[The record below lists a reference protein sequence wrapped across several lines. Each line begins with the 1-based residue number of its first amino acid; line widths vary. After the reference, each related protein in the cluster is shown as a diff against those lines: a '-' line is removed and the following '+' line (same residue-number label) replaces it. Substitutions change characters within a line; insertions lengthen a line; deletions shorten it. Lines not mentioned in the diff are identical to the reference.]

1 MIKRIYINFGI
12 NMDKATTGPVTGL
25 IKQTLKS
32 IRDTRLTYFIVLTG
46 ASFIGIL
53 HLLPSRT
60 QQSIADFIRTPVI
73 SALLLI
79 GTFII
84 GYFNIIGGIIILVLV
99 ACLIMPAT
107 FSNTQQGQLVTEGF
121 VSSSDGNKSN
131 DKAKEKADNSLSS
144 DNKTIKDLLKP
155 GKFRKELDEAR
166 KLNKDL
172 FEKEMANN
180 KFMEYEHNKQKKN
193 KASNKSSKQEKFQAE
208 LDGARAIQQ
217 RKFNPANQEDVNL
230 LETMEIADEIR
241 DRIKYNYEDKK
252 YLKRYIKEKLEEV
265 VDMLDLVQDE

>member
-1 MIKRIYINFGI
+1 
-12 NMDKATTGPVTGL
+12 MDKSTTGTVTGL

-53 HLLPSRT
+53 HLLPART
-60 QQSIADFIRTPVI
+60 QQTIANIMRTPIVC
-73 SALLLI
+73 ALLLI

-99 ACLIMPAT
+99 ACLIIPTTPAG
-107 FSNTQQGQLVTEGF
+107 SLIGSGQVTEGF

-131 DKAKEKADNSLSS
+131 DKAKEKSDNSLSS
-144 DNKTIKDLLKP
+144 DNKVIKDLLKP

-180 KFMEYEHNKQKKN
+180 KFMEYEHNKQKKS

-208 LDGARAIQQ
+208 LEGARAIQQ

>member
-1 MIKRIYINFGI
+1 
-12 NMDKATTGPVTGL
+12 MDKATTGPVTGL

-53 HLLPSRT
+53 HLLPTRT

-121 VSSSDGNKSN
+121 VSSSDGNITN

-180 KFMEYEHNKQKKN
+180 KFMEYEHNKQKKK
-193 KASNKSSKQEKFQAE
+193 KASHKSSKQEKFQAE
-208 LDGARAIQQ
+208 LEGARAIQQ